1 VRYTWIRQHQSDY
14 PVQVMCRV
22 LEVGASGYYD
32 WRDRSPSARTQRH
45 QQIAQAAARS
55 YFESHRIYGY
65 RKVHQDLQ
73 AEGVP
78 CGEDTVRQVLRENGL
93 YSRIRRKFVRTT
105 DSNHSAPIADNILN
119 RDFSAER
126 PNEKWVADITYIAT
140 AEGWLYLAAVM
151 DLFSRRIVGWSM
163 SEFIDAALATSAL
176 KMAVEQRGPDAGLLH
191 HSDRGVQYASG
202 DYQDILKEGQI
213 VGSMSRK
220 GNCWDNAVMENFFG
234 SLKNEWVRDQVFA
247 TRQAAKESLFN
258 YIEVFYNRQRRH
270 ASLGYLSPAA
280 YEEQYERARHRAA

>member
-1 VRYTWIRQHQSDY
+1 MRYAWIRAHQADY

-22 LEVGASGYYD
+22 LAVSDSGYYD
-32 WRDRSPSARTQRH
+32 WRDRPPSDRQQRH
-45 QQIAQAAARS
+45 QQIAQAAAQA

-73 AEGVP
+73 SAGVP
-78 CGEDTVRQVLRENGL
+78 CGEDMVRQVLRENGL
-93 YSRIRRKFVRTT
+93 RSRVKRKFVITT
-105 DSNHSAPIADNILN
+105 DSDHFEPIADNILN

-163 SEFIDAALATSAL
+163 SEFIDASLATSAL
-176 KMAVEQRGPDAGLLH
+176 QMAVEQRGPDAGLIH

-202 DYQDILKEGQI
+202 DYQNILQECKMTC
-213 VGSMSRK
+213 SMSRK

-234 SLKNEWVRDQVFA
+234 SLKCEWVQDRVFA

-258 YIEVFYNRQRRH
+258 YIEMFYNRQRRH
-270 ASLGYLSPAA
+270 ASLGYVSPAA
-280 YEEQYERARHRAA
+280 YEEQYEITRHRAA

>member
-1 VRYTWIRQHQSDY
+1 VRYAWIRQHQRDY
-14 PVQVMCRV
+14 PVQVLCRV
-22 LEVGASGYYD
+22 LAVSDSGYYD
-32 WRDRSPSARTQRH
+32 WRDRPPSARRQRH
-45 QQIAQAAARS
+45 QRIAQAAARS

-93 YSRIRRKFVRTT
+93 YSRVKRKFVTTT
-105 DSNHSAPIADNILN
+105 DSNHSKPIADNLLE

-126 PNEKWVADITYIAT
+126 PNEKWVADITYLAT

-163 SEFIDAALATSAL
+163 SESIDAALVSAAL

-202 DYQDILKEGQI
+202 DYQAILQECQI

-234 SLKNEWVRDQVFA
+234 SLKNEWVRDQVFP
-247 TRQAAKESLFN
+247 TRSAAQESLFN

-280 YEEQYERARHRAA
+280 YEEQYERSRHRAA

>member
-1 VRYTWIRQHQSDY
+1 MRYAWIRQHQSDY

-126 PNEKWVADITYIAT
+126 PNKKWVADITYIAT

>member
-1 VRYTWIRQHQSDY
+1 MRYAWIRQHQSDY

>member
-1 VRYTWIRQHQSDY
+1 MRYAWIRQHQSDY

-22 LEVGASGYYD
+22 LDVGASGYYD

-202 DYQDILKEGQI
+202 DYQNILKEGQI

-270 ASLGYLSPAA
+270 AALGYLSPAA